1 MLSLPLQLRVTIPFH
16 SAQPFGERK
25 KITAGMKNKKGSK
38 SNGAQL
44 RRKTL
49 VMRHAMILNK
59 RSSENGDPVFMRVR
73 EVMVGMVAFKNCKCS
88 VVRCARRVFCIMVFL
103 TERH

>member
-1 MLSLPLQLRVTIPFH
+1 
-16 SAQPFGERK
+16 
-25 KITAGMKNKKGSK
+25 
-38 SNGAQL
+38 
-44 RRKTL
+44 
-49 VMRHAMILNK
+49 MILNK